1 MKQLTAR
8 DALYLYGGD
17 GSMSQTV
24 VSCGSIPNPGGAEL
38 PMSEADIVDWMD
50 KRFGISDRFRSRL
63 LRFPVDFALP
73 YWVIDEDF
81 VITNHVVIHST
92 GYTWPEANRLL
103 SEVADTPLDLSR
115 PPWKVHIIPDV
126 SGMPAAAGL
135 STIVAVHFHHVAF
148 DGISFGGLAERIF
161 SEEPL
166 EFESYIGP
174 DRSNAVALCVREI
187 GRIPSAWFG
196 AARAFVREARQAR
209 DRPPASVRTWPA
221 TRFNASL
228 SGPRVADFVEFSLA
242 DIAAIKLQIPGATI
256 NDVIL
261 SVVGQTV
268 TRYLAELGEL
278 PTESISA
285 LSPMS
290 TRNLI
295 EEDTLNQ
302 FSLIVTDMHTTEPTL
317 VKRIAAIAR
326 TTAAEKK
333 RVADWST
340 TSGVTMIG
348 AMPAPI
354 IRLIC
359 RANNRSDR
367 TRRDRTGSNVVLSNV
382 RGSGERRSIFG
393 TPVDH
398 AWVIQPLT
406 SGVTLAHAV
415 ANVGDSLVMSVT
427 ADATSM
433 PDLLRYRELL
443 MASFHDHVAILD
455 RPAGRSPESTFTRA
469 ALAEQPE

>member
-1 MKQLTAR
+1 M
-8 DALYLYGGD
+8 
-17 GSMSQTV
+17 
-24 VSCGSIPNPGGAEL
+24 C
-38 PMSEADIVDWMD
+38 EADIVNWMD
-50 KRFGISDRFRSRL
+50 RRFAISDRFRSRL
-63 LRFPVDFALP
+63 LRFPGDFTLP
-73 YWVIDEDF
+73 YWVVDEDF
-81 VITNHVVIHST
+81 AITNHVVVHKT

-126 SGMPAAAGL
+126 SGMPAAEGL

-148 DGISFGGLAERIF
+148 DGISFGGFARRIF
-161 SEEPL
+161 SDEPL
-166 EFESYIGP
+166 KFENYIGSE
-174 DRSNAVALCVREI
+174 RSSAITLGVKEI
-187 GRIPSAWFG
+187 GRMPSAWFG

-209 DRPPASVRTWPA
+209 NRPSAPTQTWPA
-221 TRFNASL
+221 TRFNAPL
-228 SGPRVADFVEFSLA
+228 IGPRVADFVEFSLS
-242 DIAAIKLQIPGATI
+242 DIAAIKSQIPGATV

-261 SVVGQTV
+261 SIVGQTV
-268 TRYLAELGEL
+268 TRYLAELGEP
-278 PTESISA
+278 PTESMSA

-290 TRNLI
+290 TRNLL

-317 VKRIAAIAR
+317 VERIAAIAN
-326 TTAAEKK
+326 TTMVEKK

-340 TSGVTMIG
+340 TSGVGMIG

-359 RANNRSDR
+359 RANNRSNR
-367 TRRDRTGSNVVLSNV
+367 TRSDRTGSNVVLSNV
-382 RGSGERRSIFG
+382 RVSGQRRKIFG
-393 TPVDH
+393 TPIDH
-398 AWVIQPLT
+398 AWAIQPLT

-415 ANVGDSLVMSVT
+415 ANVGDSLMMSVT
-427 ADATSM
+427 ADATCM
-433 PDLLRYRELL
+433 PDLPRYRELL
-443 MASFHDHVAILD
+443 LESFHDHVAILD